1 MDTSTPKTNS
11 APSSR
16 PGGYGSRPP
25 RAGGTGGRPGGR
37 PPRANFERPKPEFD
51 QKMLDIRRVTRVV
64 AGGRRFSFSVALVA
78 GDRKGSIGFGLGKSM
93 DTALAI
99 TKAFKSAKKNM
110 IKIKMT
116 KNGSIPHEVSS
127 KYASSRVTIMP
138 NKGRGLVAGSAVRD
152 ILAFA
157 GIKNVTAKVHSGSK
171 NKLNNA
177 KAAIDALSRFAIK
190 RGTAPEAVVEAP
202 KADASHS

>member
-1 MDTSTPKTNS
+1 
-11 APSSR
+11 
-16 PGGYGSRPP
+16 
-25 RAGGTGGRPGGR
+25 
-37 PPRANFERPKPEFD
+37 
-51 QKMLDIRRVTRVV
+51 MLDIRRVTRVV

-78 GDRKGSIGFGLGKSM
+78 GDRKGSVGLGMGKSM
-93 DTALAI
+93 DTSLAI

-110 IKIKMT
+110 IKVKLT

-127 KYASSRVTIMP
+127 KYASSKVTIMP

-190 RGTAPEAVVEAP
+190 RGAAVEVEAP
-202 KADASHS
+202 KAESSHS

>member
-1 MDTSTPKTNS
+1 MNTPTPKPYTGG
-11 APSSR
+11 ADR
-16 PGGYGSRPP
+16 KPGGYQGRAP
-25 RAGGTGGRPGGR
+25 RAGGPGGR
-37 PPRANFERPKPEFD
+37 GGDRRPRSTFERPKPEFD

-78 GDRKGSIGFGLGKSM
+78 GDRKGSVGLGMGKSM
-93 DTALAI
+93 DTSLAI

-110 IKIKMT
+110 LKLKLT
-116 KNGSIPHEVSS
+116 KDGSIPYDVAA
-127 KYASSRVTIMP
+127 KYASSKVTIMP

-157 GIKNVTAKVHSGSK
+157 GVKNVTAKVNSGSK

-177 KAAIDALSRFAIK
+177 KAAMEALSRFANKSVKPITLEEPK
-190 RGTAPEAVVEAP
+190 GEAAN
-202 KADASHS
+202 S